1 MISFKSKLTKK
12 SEIDYNKSFVLE
24 QLYADPKM
32 IEMHATKLKEVYK
45 DASDNFI
52 RHQVDNIIIKENAF
66 NTVMSYLV
74 TCFDF
79 EYDNDEVKTL
89 MERLKNQMPDSNK
102 EQLND
107 IAKKLIQKGLIFN
120 VLSNENNLNVSDD
133 DVKSYLNQ
141 YYKSTNNSI
150 NQYLNDI
157 NKFNEIKNIV
167 IEEKITQ
174 WVITKFKVSL
184 TIQNILNRQIP
195 IKETN

>member
-89 MERLKNQMPDSNK
+89 MERLKNQMPDSNE